1 MKISQKGPADTDL
14 SKLVQNEKA
23 VGAVRREGDSKVRQS
38 GESARVNISA
48 EARELQRIAELARR
62 GDQARAEKVGQIKQ
76 QIESGKYQV
85 DAGEVSRDILRSEVT
100 RLLAK
105 K

>member
-1 MKISQKGPADTDL
+1 
-14 SKLVQNEKA
+14 
-23 VGAVRREGDSKVRQS
+23 
-38 GESARVNISA
+38 VNISA

-100 RLLAK
+100 RLLEK